1 MKNYKIINEIVASMY
16 MLLLVTFS
24 NLFNNANAEILLP
37 HSSYFMKLANTN
49 TTIINSPRPFSDI
62 NKNGVPPELRQLRNS
77 IYFIK
82 IKSVQ
87 VYFKQTQEIIDISKF
102 GLSWSGTGFL
112 LESGEFITA
121 RHVIQPWRFID
132 DCSAWSTENHKGG
145 PILAYINNAEIA
157 GGSVEVVY
165 EARSSEGDIFTFNN
179 KDLTFDQSGD
189 KLIECNEQGT
199 DKQLKTC
206 PDYNSKSDWAKLILN
221 NRRGLLKIN
230 RDISRTLG
238 QETPIYGY
246 GYSYGQ
252 ILQSNNE
259 ERIAP
264 LLIKGEIVQDKTMN
278 GMINITAPGVAPG
291 SSGGPMM
298 IKNADGGYEV
308 IGIICQGF
316 IQVQQLV
323 PVYEVR

>member
-1 MKNYKIINEIVASMY
+1 MKDYKNSYPSIIGSI
-16 MLLLVTFS
+16 MLLFIIMLNS
-24 NLFNNANAEILLP
+24 IDHANAKKSNIITRD
-37 HSSYFMKLANTN
+37 FGKFWD
-49 TTIINSPRPFSDI
+49 TTSTIQNLRIPIGDEFNL
-62 NKNGVPPELRQLRNS
+62 GVNPELRQLRNS

-132 DCSAWSTENHKGG
+132 DCSTWSNENHRGG

-157 GGSVEVVY
+157 GGSVDVVY
-165 EARSSEGDIFTFNN
+165 EARSSQGDIFTFNN
-179 KDLTFDQSGD
+179 KDLSFDQSGD
-189 KLIECNEQGT
+189 KLIECDEQGV

-206 PDYNSKSDWAKLILN
+206 PEYNSKSDWAKLVLN
-221 NRRGLLKIN
+221 NRRGLLKLN

-238 QETPIYGY
+238 QETPLFGY

-252 ILQSNNE
+252 FLQSNNE

-278 GMINITAPGVAPG
+278 GMINITAPGIAPG

-298 IKNADGGYEV
+298 IKNADGAYEV
-308 IGIICQGF
+308 IGIISRGF

-323 PVYEVR
+323 PAYEVR